1 MKTVAWAGMAMAAMM
16 LGGCIR
22 ESRIALPS
30 DLAASSE
37 TLELTGMGFGRR
49 GDFLLAGSEGR
60 FTRGADQLSLHNAFL
75 VRNSGA
81 GSFSYAGLEGA
92 CRYREEAVNLGPVSL
107 DTRPFAYRCFFGRG
121 GLPVGELVIEE
132 ETGPAGSMLSK
143 RGRRGFLL
151 FDGVRYDIASI
162 HRDQAGGLAAASPL
176 GYRFEADGR
185 AVGAVDLNGVSKT
198 LFAPRGG
205 PGREAVFAGSLAL
218 SVLWDPAVIN
228 P

>member
-1 MKTVAWAGMAMAAMM
+1 MKTMAWAGLAAAAMM
-16 LGGCIR
+16 LSGCIR

-30 DLAASSE
+30 DFDAGSE
-37 TLELTGMGFGRR
+37 TLELTGMGLGRR
-49 GDFLLAGSEGR
+49 GDFVLAGTGGR

-92 CRYREEAVNLGPVSL
+92 CRYRETAINVGPVAV
-107 DTRPFAYRCFFGRG
+107 DARPFAYHCFFGRDG
-121 GLPVGELVIEE
+121 AQVGELVIEE
-132 ETGPAGSMLSK
+132 ETGSVGSMLSK

-151 FDGVRYDIASI
+151 FDGVRYEVTSI
-162 HRDQAGGLAAASPL
+162 HRDQGGGFAAATPL
-176 GYRFEADGR
+176 GYRFDAEGR
-185 AVGAVDLNGVSKT
+185 TVGAVDLNGTNKT
-198 LFAPRGG
+198 LFAPNGG
-205 PGREAVFAGSLAL
+205 RAREAVFAGGLAL

>member
-1 MKTVAWAGMAMAAMM
+1 MKTMAWAGLAAAAMM
-16 LGGCIR
+16 LSGCIR

-30 DLAASSE
+30 DLAVTSE
-37 TLELTGMGFGRR
+37 TLELTGMGLGRR
-49 GDFLLAGSEGR
+49 GDFLLAGTEGR
-60 FTRGADQLSLHNAFL
+60 FTRGADQLSFHNAFL

-92 CRYREEAVNLGPVSL
+92 CRYRENAINVGPVSV
-107 DTRPFAYRCFFGRG
+107 DARPFAYRCFFGKDG
-121 GLPVGELVIEE
+121 APVGELVIEE
-132 ETGPAGSMLSK
+132 ETGTVGSMLSK

-151 FDGVRYDIASI
+151 FDGVRYEVTSI
-162 HRDQAGGLAAASPL
+162 HRDQNGSLAAATPL

-185 AVGAVDLNGVSKT
+185 AVGAVDLNGTNKT
-198 LFAPRGG
+198 LFAPRDRRA
-205 PGREAVFAGSLAL
+205 REAVFAGGLAL